1 MEERTEQKLEWITP
15 EIIDL
20 DIEKTSKDAEAP
32 IESSTPGAGPIS

>member
-20 DIEKTSKDAEAP
+20 DIEKTSKDP
-32 IESSTPGAGPIS
+32 LDIEMTGGGPNS

>member
-20 DIEKTSKDAEAP
+20 DIEKTSKTSLD
-32 IESSTPGAGPIS
+32 IEITGGGPNS

>member
-20 DIEKTSKDAEAP
+20 DIEKTSKVYHAD
-32 IESSTPGAGPIS
+32 ESYTTGVGPS

>member
-20 DIEKTSKDAEAP
+20 DIEKTSKDP
-32 IESSTPGAGPIS
+32 LDIESSSGGPS